1 MTTLAQP
8 IVAAELEITQLAFL
22 VGSAANSWVLEQLK
36 KDGASA
42 IRQSHGYL
50 FQHLLGGPRAI
61 GELAG
66 LLGVTQQ
73 AVSKSVAE
81 LEAAGMVENV
91 PSQDARVRRIKLS
104 SRGEETVRA
113 TRALRRKLERRIAR
127 RCGDAALATTKQIL
141 ALALEEVGGTE
152 AVSKRRVRP
161 PT

>member
-1 MTTLAQP
+1 MTALAHP
-8 IVAAELEITQLAFL
+8 IVPAELEITQLAFL
-22 VGSAANSWVLEQLK
+22 VGSAANSWLLEQLK
-36 KDGASA
+36 KEGFST

-50 FQHLLGGPRAI
+50 IQHLLGGPRAI

-81 LEAAGMVENV
+81 LEAAGMLEAV
-91 PSQDARVRRIKLS
+91 PSEDARVRRVKLS
-104 SRGEETVRA
+104 QRGEESVRA

-127 RCGDAALATTKQIL
+127 RSGDAALAAAKRVL
-141 ALALEEVGGTE
+141 ALALEEVGGSE